1 MSASIH
7 DPLPHEAAAQPNA
20 ARGEAAQP
28 AAAQLNAQLKPL
40 IGDLIEHSAA
50 IYWGDFLAS
59 MAVFWGAFALS
70 MTAAAGL
77 GLRGIAFAAAVLAL
91 YRAATFMHEL
101 AHLPQSRLPGFRWAW
116 NLLCGIPI
124 LLPSFLYYSHLNHH
138 ATKLYATVDDPEYLA
153 FGPHPLRSWWTLL
166 AGTVLS
172 PFLLALRFAVLAPLA
187 WLSPPLRRW
196 LDVHFSAVAIH
207 PQFQDRTPQRAR
219 RQKEQRIAEPLTALY
234 LWAAIGACLAG
245 WLPPALV
252 AGFVAC
258 ALCVLLINAVRTRY
272 AHRYAYDGESVGH
285 TAQIEDSTTLDYGG
299 WFALLAPVGLRFHA
313 LHHLF
318 PHLPYHALATA
329 HRRIVQSALPAA
341 ETYRRTCRS
350 HSKQSPVL
358 VLSDER

>member
-1 MSASIH
+1 MNAPIH
-7 DPLPHEAAAQPNA
+7 DPAP
-20 ARGEAAQP
+20 RGEAAQP
-28 AAAQLNAQLKPL
+28 SAAQPGAAQLNAQLKPL
-40 IGDLIEHSAA
+40 IGDLTEHRALV
-50 IYWGDFLAS
+50 YWGDLLAS
-59 MAVFWGAFALS
+59 MALFWGAFALS
-70 MTAAAGL
+70 LAGAAGQGLRAAA
-77 GLRGIAFAAAVLAL
+77 FAVAVLAL

-153 FGPHPLRSWWTLL
+153 FGPHPLKSWWTLL

-172 PFLLALRFAVLAPLA
+172 PLLLALRFAVLAPLA
-187 WLSPPLRRW
+187 WFVPPLRRW

-207 PQFQDRTPQRAR
+207 PHFQDRTPQRAR

-234 LWAAIGACLAG
+234 LWLAVGACLAG
-245 WLPPALV
+245 LLPLQVV
-252 AGFVAC
+252 AAFVAC

-272 AHRYAYDGESVGH
+272 AHRYAYDGESVSH
-285 TAQIEDSTTLDYGG
+285 SAQIEDSTTLDYGG

-329 HRRIVQSALPAA
+329 HRRIVLSALPAA
-341 ETYRRTCRS
+341 ETYRRTCRN
-350 HSKQSPVL
+350 HSKPSVL